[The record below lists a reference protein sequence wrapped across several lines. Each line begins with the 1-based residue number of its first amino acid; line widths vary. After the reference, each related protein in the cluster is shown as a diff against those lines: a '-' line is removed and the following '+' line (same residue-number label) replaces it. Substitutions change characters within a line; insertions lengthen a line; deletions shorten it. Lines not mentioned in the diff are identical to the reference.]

1 MNSLDWNEHRLSQ
14 VESYQLSFD
23 FKSIKWSALIEWSL
37 PINLLNFL
45 SESPQQPH
53 SFFIYLGILIM
64 SKLSVAKFGGTS
76 VANFDAMSLC
86 ANIVTNDP
94 NTRVV
99 VLSASAGVTN
109 YLVEL
114 ANGCEK
120 ERRDEI
126 LEAVRTIQYNI
137 IDKLAEPSSVRAEI
151 DTVLAHIKSL
161 AESASLATSAA
172 LADEL
177 ICQGEMMSTKIFT
190 QLCKERGYPA
200 VWLDVR
206 ELIAT
211 DSQFGK
217 AAPNDEKTKAQS
229 DALLKPLIAEGKVAI
244 TQGFIG
250 RDEED
255 KTTTLGRG
263 GSDYSAA
270 LLAEVLDADDVLIW
284 TDVPGIYTTD
294 PRVAP
299 AAKRIDTM
307 AFNEA
312 AEMATFG
319 AKVLHPATLLPA
331 VRSNIP
337 VYVGSSKAPEQG
349 GTWVTRDPQPR
360 PTFRAIA
367 LRRNQT
373 LVTLS
378 SLSMLHAKGFLVNV
392 FAILAKHNISVDVIT
407 TSEVSVALTLDKTGS
422 ASTGTDML
430 SPALL
435 EELNEYC
442 HVQVENDLA
451 LVAIIGNH
459 LHTQAGVAKRLFHT
473 LENYNIRLIS
483 YGASTNNVCTLVK
496 NSEADE
502 IVRSLHAALFE

>member
-1 MNSLDWNEHRLSQ
+1 MYH
-14 VESYQLSFD
+14 
-23 FKSIKWSALIEWSL
+23 
-37 PINLLNFL
+37 
-45 SESPQQPH
+45 
-53 SFFIYLGILIM
+53 
-64 SKLSVAKFGGTS
+64 LSVAKFGGTS
-76 VANFDAMSLC
+76 VANFDAMTSC
-86 ANIVTNDP
+86 ANIVITDA

-109 YLVEL
+109 FLVEL

-120 ERRDEI
+120 ARRDEVVA
-126 LEAVRTIQYNI
+126 AVRTIQYNI
-137 IDKLAEPSSVRAEI
+137 IEKLQDETAIRAEI
-151 DTVLAHIKSL
+151 DELLNRIAAL

-172 LADEL
+172 LTDEL
-177 ICQGEMMSTKIFT
+177 ISHGEMMSTKIFT
-190 QLCKERGYPA
+190 QLLVERGYPA
-200 VWLDVR
+200 VWVNVRDVV
-206 ELIAT
+206 AT
-211 DSQFGK
+211 NNHYGK
-217 AAPNDEKTKAQS
+217 AAPNDEKTQQQADKV
-229 DALLKPLIAEGKVAI
+229 LKPLLAAGKVAV

-250 RDEED
+250 RDDEG

-270 LLAEVLDADDVLIW
+270 LLAEVLQANDVLIW

-294 PRVAP
+294 PRVVAN
-299 AAKRIDTM
+299 AKRIDTM

-373 LVTLS
+373 LLTLS
-378 SLSMLHAKGFLVNV
+378 SLSMLHAQGFLANV
-392 FAILAKHNISVDVIT
+392 FAILAKHKISVDVIT

-422 ASTGTDML
+422 ASSGADML
-430 SPALL
+430 SKELL
-435 EELNEYC
+435 DELNDYC

-451 LVAIIGNH
+451 LVAIIGNN
-459 LHTQAGVAKRLFHT
+459 LHTQAGVAKSLFHT
-473 LENYNIRLIS
+473 IENYNIRLIS
-483 YGASTNNVCTLVK
+483 YGASTNNVCTLIR
-496 NSEADE
+496 NDEADDV
-502 IVRSLHAALFE
+502 VRALHAGLFE

>member
-1 MNSLDWNEHRLSQ
+1 
-14 VESYQLSFD
+14 
-23 FKSIKWSALIEWSL
+23 
-37 PINLLNFL
+37 
-45 SESPQQPH
+45 
-53 SFFIYLGILIM
+53 M
-64 SKLSVAKFGGTS
+64 SHLSVAKFGGTS
-76 VANFDAMSLC
+76 VANFDAMTSS
-86 ANIVTNDP
+86 ANIVIADA

-120 ERRDEI
+120 THRDDVI
-126 LEAVRTIQYNI
+126 SAVRQIQYNI
-137 IDKLAEPSSVRAEI
+137 IEKLQHQDAVRAEI
-151 DTVLAHIKSL
+151 DELLEHIEAL

-172 LADEL
+172 LSDEL
-177 ICQGEMMSTKIFT
+177 ISHGEMMSTKIFT
-190 QLCKERGYPA
+190 QLLIERGHPA
-200 VWLDVR
+200 VWVDVR
-206 ELIAT
+206 DVVAT
-211 DSQFGK
+211 NNHYGK
-217 AAPNDEKTKAQS
+217 AAPNDEKTQQQS
-229 DALLKPLIAEGKVAI
+229 DAVLKPLIQSGKIVI

-250 RDEED
+250 RDDEG

-270 LLAEVLDADDVLIW
+270 LLAEVLGANDVLIW

-294 PRVAP
+294 PRVVPNAQ
-299 AAKRIDTM
+299 RIDTM

-367 LRRNQT
+367 LRRNQI
-373 LVTLS
+373 LLTLS
-378 SLSMLHAKGFLVNV
+378 SLSMLHAQGFLANV
-392 FAILAKHNISVDVIT
+392 FAILAKHKISVDVIT

-422 ASTGTDML
+422 ASSGADML
-430 SPALL
+430 SAELL
-435 EELNEYC
+435 DELNAYC
-442 HVQVENDLA
+442 NVQVENDLA
-451 LVAIIGNH
+451 LVAIIGNN
-459 LHTQAGVAKRLFHT
+459 LHTQSGVAKQLFQT
-473 LENYNIRLIS
+473 LENHNIRLIS

-496 NSEADE
+496 NTEADDV
-502 IVRSLHAALFE
+502 VRALHKSLFE

>member
-1 MNSLDWNEHRLSQ
+1 
-14 VESYQLSFD
+14 
-23 FKSIKWSALIEWSL
+23 
-37 PINLLNFL
+37 
-45 SESPQQPH
+45 
-53 SFFIYLGILIM
+53 M
-64 SKLSVAKFGGTS
+64 SHLSVAKFGGTS
-76 VANFDAMSLC
+76 VANFDAMTSC
-86 ANIVTNDP
+86 ANIVTADA

-120 ERRDEI
+120 EHREEI
-126 LEAVRTIQYNI
+126 LNAVRTIQYNI
-137 IDKLAEPSSVRAEI
+137 IEKLQNQSEISAEI
-151 DTVLAHIKSL
+151 DELLQHISAL
-161 AESASLATSAA
+161 AESASLATSNA
-172 LADEL
+172 LTDEL
-177 ICQGEMMSTKIFT
+177 ICHGEMMSTKIFT
-190 QLCKERGYPA
+190 QLLKERNFPA
-200 VWLDVR
+200 VWVDVR
-206 ELIAT
+206 DIVAT
-211 DSQFGK
+211 NSNYGK
-217 AAPNDEKTKAQS
+217 AAPNDEKTQQQS
-229 DALLKPLIAEGKVAI
+229 DAIIKPLIAAGNVVI

-250 RDEED
+250 RDDEG

-270 LLAEVLDADDVLIW
+270 LLAEVLNANDVLIW

-294 PRVAP
+294 PRVVP
-299 AAKRIDTM
+299 NAKRIDTM

-367 LRRNQT
+367 LRRNQI
-373 LVTLS
+373 LLTLS
-378 SLSMLHAKGFLVNV
+378 SLSMLHAQGFLANV
-392 FAILAKHNISVDVIT
+392 FAILAKHKISVDVIT

-422 ASTGTDML
+422 ASSGADML
-430 SPALL
+430 SKELL
-435 EELNEYC
+435 DELNAYC

-451 LVAIIGNH
+451 LVAIIGNN
-459 LHTQAGVAKRLFHT
+459 LHTQAGVAKQLFHT
-473 LENYNIRLIS
+473 IENFNIRLIS
-483 YGASTNNVCTLVK
+483 YGASTNNVCTLIK
-496 NSEADE
+496 NAEADE
-502 IVRSLHAALFE
+502 VVRALHAGLFE